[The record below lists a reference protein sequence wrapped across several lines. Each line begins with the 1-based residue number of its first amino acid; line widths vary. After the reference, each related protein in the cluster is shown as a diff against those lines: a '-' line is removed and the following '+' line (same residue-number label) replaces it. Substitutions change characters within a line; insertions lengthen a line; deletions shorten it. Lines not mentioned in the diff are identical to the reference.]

1 MRQNQIGPRCSRAI
15 WTWLFVLA
23 SASAVPCVHAQRA
36 NENAVTAA
44 SDAFGTAVGTQSIG
58 LYSPTNARGFN
69 PTQAE
74 NIRIEGLYF
83 DQQTTSSDPYLF
95 SGTNMRVGIAAQ
107 SYAFPSPSGIADL
120 SLRIPGDSPGAS
132 VVLQRGPLSEWSAE
146 IDARYPLRPHSLSVG
161 VNVAAA
167 RDFDYNYALTSTRRA
182 ISVLARWRPTSR
194 AEVVPFFGYIYNT
207 EDHETPFVFAD
218 GTDPLPLFNEQRL
231 PTQSWTTWTW
241 TQITGGVVAKF
252 ALGGPWSLRAG
263 LFRSETRT
271 AQNFDDLLLKVM
283 PDGTAHHVM
292 DVAPPFSPAS
302 WSGDVRVVRSASHG
316 EHQGEL
322 TIAARARRVSR
333 DFGGDSITDLG
344 SISIYQNVRLPEP
357 VLSFSDKSRDD
368 VRQSGFGINY
378 IERWS
383 QRGTVSL
390 GILMTDYSRKVTSP
404 GAQTTTQ
411 HETATLPTVSFT
423 AVPIRSAVIYG
434 SYTRGLED
442 SPIAPAAAVNRGE
455 PPPATPTWQVD
466 GGARITLPRQ
476 LQLLL
481 GVFKVHKTY
490 FSLDAADR
498 YMQLGDISTEGVES
512 SATFTGLAGLTFV
525 AGAVWLRPQVQR
537 QNAELGG
544 NGTVP
549 IGPVPTTIN
558 VNVDYAPPN
567 WRGWGTSLQWT
578 SLSSRVET
586 SDDRYRLPPLRTL
599 NIGVRYQFSL
609 ADRPCSARL
618 DAGNVTNAAGL
629 TFSSAYPYLVVPQLP
644 RNYKLTLAADL

>member
-1 MRQNQIGPRCSRAI
+1 
-15 WTWLFVLA
+15 
-23 SASAVPCVHAQRA
+23 
-36 NENAVTAA
+36 
-44 SDAFGTAVGTQSIG
+44 
-58 LYSPTNARGFN
+58 
-69 PTQAE
+69 
-74 NIRIEGLYF
+74 
-83 DQQTTSSDPYLF
+83 
-95 SGTNMRVGIAAQ
+95 
-107 SYAFPSPSGIADL
+107 
-120 SLRIPGDSPGAS
+120 
-132 VVLQRGPLSEWSAE
+132 
-146 IDARYPLRPHSLSVG
+146 
-161 VNVAAA
+161 
-167 RDFDYNYALTSTRRA
+167 
-182 ISVLARWRPTSR
+182 
-194 AEVVPFFGYIYNT
+194 
-207 EDHETPFVFAD
+207 
-218 GTDPLPLFNEQRL
+218 
-231 PTQSWTTWTW
+231 
-241 TQITGGVVAKF
+241 
-252 ALGGPWSLRAG
+252 
-263 LFRSETRT
+263 
-271 AQNFDDLLLKVM
+271 LLLKVM

-302 WSGDVRVVRSASHG
+302 WSGDVRVVSSASHG

-322 TIAARARRVSR
+322 TIAARARHVSR

-344 SISIYQNVRLPEP
+344 SISIYQDVRLPEP
-357 VLSFSDKSRDD
+357 ALSFSDKSRDE
-368 VRQSGFGINY
+368 VRQSGLGVNY

-390 GILMTDYSRKVTSP
+390 GMLMTDYSRKVTRP

-423 AVPIRSAVIYG
+423 AVPMRSAVIYG

-490 FSLDAADR
+490 FSLDTADR

-558 VNVDYAPPN
+558 INVDYAPPN

-599 NIGVRYQFSL
+599 NVGVRYQFSL